1 MWTNTLCNLDK
12 YILQFGQIHFAI
24 QTVARYNFCPDTVF
38 QFCLHLSRTV
48 KHIWVGPKN
57 IALSSKQCQINCL
70 QYFIGLSQFVERFL
84 KCSNWK
90 YFRYPAATIVI
101 HHELQGAKF
110 PLKNDAAASFNWSNV
125 KLWYYPASYI
135 HCRTHQ
141 IQDRGPN
148 WSHKLV
154 SQKRGLSLILLLI
167 AKSPLAGKCI
177 TYLIWSELIWQERCI
192 SIPFL
197 SICMV
202 CDCDMQ
208 PL

>member
-1 MWTNTLCNLDK
+1 MALSIIDYICVYLWFGVECLWQVLPGCICPYDPNWEEEGDVRRLPNTNFCPPTLSLYSQAHLSRTKMWTNTLCNFDK

-125 KLWYYPASYI
+125 KLWYLNPEVFY
-135 HCRTHQ
+135 
-141 IQDRGPN
+141 
-148 WSHKLV
+148 
-154 SQKRGLSLILLLI
+154 
-167 AKSPLAGKCI
+167 
-177 TYLIWSELIWQERCI
+177 
-192 SIPFL
+192 
-197 SICMV
+197 
-202 CDCDMQ
+202 
-208 PL
+208 